1 MWLRVVIFVVGVWML
16 SFGIATVTQAHLGTG
31 SVSSLAYV
39 LTLATGISIGTF
51 VFATNIFFYAVEL
64 AVSREDAWKK
74 AVVQLPTTVLFSVC
88 IDLAMPIA
96 GLLTPEAYVAKLL
109 MVLFGTVC
117 IGFGISA
124 MVHARLAI
132 LPVEGAVLTI
142 MHRFGGSFGT
152 LRVSMDVFLVASA
165 VIVSFAVF
173 GELQGVR
180 EGTVIA
186 AFTSGFFAKIFLK
199 GWAKLS
205 HGHTAVD

>member
-1 MWLRVVIFVVGVWML
+1 MLFRVFVFVLGVCML

-51 VFATNIFFYAVEL
+51 VFATNLFFYIVEIAVDRKDIVKRAL
-64 AVSREDAWKK
+64 I
-74 AVVQLPTTVLFSVC
+74 QLPTTLLFSVC
-88 IDLAMPIA
+88 IDLAMPVA
-96 GLLTPEAYVAKLL
+96 GLIAPETYWAKFV
-109 MVLFGTVC
+109 MVLCGTMV
-117 IGFGISA
+117 IGFGISS

-132 LPVEGAVLTI
+132 LPVEGAVLAI

-152 LRVSMDVFLVASA
+152 LRVMADVFLVTSA
-165 VIVSFAVF
+165 VILSFAVF

-180 EGTVIA
+180 EGTIVA
-186 AFTSGFFAKIFLK
+186 ACLGGTFAKFFLK
-199 GWAKLS
+199 GWSKIS